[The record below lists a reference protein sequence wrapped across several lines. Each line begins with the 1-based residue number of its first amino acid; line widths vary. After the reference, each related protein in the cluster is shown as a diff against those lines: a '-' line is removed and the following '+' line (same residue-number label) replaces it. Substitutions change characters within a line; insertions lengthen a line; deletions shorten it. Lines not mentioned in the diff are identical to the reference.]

1 MKDQM
6 FRIVAVVSALFITA
20 GITSCETFSGAK
32 KEAPVK
38 KTIVAKKA
46 PVKKT
51 IVAKKA
57 PAKKKVVKK
66 GLSASD
72 KALQAL
78 KKEWNGKIK
87 CETID
92 GKLCAVVDNRTYISS
107 KKFTPVKAGKKYVL
121 SGTFKS
127 LGKAPSKVYYGFICY
142 DKKKRK
148 ISTLHS
154 NVILGTATTLA
165 KACKKGDKILVI
177 KANKKWKKGRYAI
190 AFNAK
195 DDFSDL
201 PNREIVYKIT
211 KVIPK
216 GANMEVLLP
225 APLKKAYPAGTKVRK
240 HTSSYGSY
248 LYTTICAKKMPN
260 SWKSYSASATLAK
273 PGQMGWKFLRPGTAF
288 VKVVILP
295 NYGKKKDEKL
305 AFKDLSLKVS
315 K

>member
-6 FRIVAVVSALFITA
+6 FRIAAVVFALVITA
-20 GITSCETFSGAK
+20 GITSCEILSGTK
-32 KEAPVK
+32 KETPVK

-46 PVKKT
+46 PVKK
-51 IVAKKA
+51 KA
-57 PAKKKVVKK
+57 SAKKKIVKK
-66 GLSASD
+66 KLSASD

-78 KKEWNGKIK
+78 KKEWNGRMK

-92 GKLCAVVDNRTYISS
+92 GKLCAVVDNKTYITS

-142 DKKKRK
+142 DKKKRQ
-148 ISTLHS
+148 ISSSQS
-154 NVILGTATTLA
+154 NIIFGTATTLV
-165 KACKKGDKILVI
+165 KACKKGDKVLVF
-177 KANKKWKKGRYAI
+177 KANKKWKKGNYAI

-201 PNREIVYKIT
+201 PNRAIVYKIT

-216 GANMEVLLP
+216 GANMEVQLP

-240 HTSSYGSY
+240 HTSAYGYY
-248 LYTTICAKKMPN
+248 LYSTICSKKMPN
-260 SWKSYSASATLAK
+260 SWKSYSASVTLAK
-273 PGQMGWKFLRPGTAF
+273 PGQMGWKFFRPGTAF